1 MFAAKTGLSR
11 DDIVSL
17 ANVNKG
23 RNVTFWP
30 FRRLFAPLH
39 PGGIDTF
46 LGLVLNLA
54 EIILGFVNEITHVFR
69 DGILGVAQ
77 IICGFVECSLAF
89 FLSVLLSIENLLWFP

>member
-1 MFAAKTGLSR
+1 MEIPLEFMLKGDFLFSKTIVAAKTGLSR

-39 PGGIDTF
+39 RR
-46 LGLVLNLA
+46 
-54 EIILGFVNEITHVFR
+54 H
-69 DGILGVAQ
+69 
-77 IICGFVECSLAF
+77 
-89 FLSVLLSIENLLWFP
+89 